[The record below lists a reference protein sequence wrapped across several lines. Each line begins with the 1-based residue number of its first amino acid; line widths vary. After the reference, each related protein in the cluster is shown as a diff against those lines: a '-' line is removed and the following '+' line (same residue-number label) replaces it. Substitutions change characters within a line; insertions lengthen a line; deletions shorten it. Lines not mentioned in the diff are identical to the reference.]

1 MLRFDDTD
9 DDWDDVQSGESSGG
23 ALFWIRH
30 TSAHSDKGPDSLEI
44 HGMSCVLGRWY
55 DGVASIPQS
64 WVRPAH
70 FRVKESRD
78 LVSHVCSHY

>member
-1 MLRFDDTD
+1 MIQTTTGMTCNRGNPQVGYYSGSDTP
-9 DDWDDVQSGESSGG
+9 
-23 ALFWIRH
+23 
-30 TSAHSDKGPDSLEI
+30 SAHSDKGPDSLEI
-44 HGMSCVLGRWY
+44 HGMSCALGRWY

-78 LVSHVCSHY
+78 LVSHVCSHH